1 MSYAY
6 LDKEGI
12 LHLHPLEHEAQKHGK
27 YVETNLEY
35 DDSGFPIIGDEGV
48 VYYPN
53 EGTAYIKGNKA
64 KGQSIAVPNVLKQLA
79 DKLK

>member
-12 LHLHPLEHEAQKHGK
+12 LHLHPEKRIAAQNGK

-35 DDSGFPIIGDEGV
+35 DESGFPIVEEQGV
-48 VYYPN
+48 IYYAN
-53 EGTAYIKGNKA
+53 EGTAYVKGNKA

-79 DKLK
+79 DQLK

>member
-12 LHLHPLEHEAQKHGK
+12 LHLHSLEREAQKHGK

-64 KGQSIAVPNVLKQLA
+64 KGQSIAVPNVLKQLV
-79 DKLK
+79 DQLK